1 MDLGLFNI
9 GTKMT
14 RMNSKAV
21 TDDASTSQ
29 FELLLANAARIAM
42 VGVGL
47 VVALM
52 ALREGQVFL
61 APVTL
66 AIVIGLMFGPVADR
80 VEAFGVPPALSSA
93 VVVLLLIGVIVSGIA
108 LFAVPLSD
116 WVARG
121 PLIWTKLQAELANL
135 QQPLESVAAF
145 QSQLSSIFGPD
156 NAMAVTVEDG
166 GAVTSVALLA
176 PAIAAQILIFLASL
190 YFFVATRDH
199 IRVSV
204 LSLCVSRRMR
214 WRTAHVFRD
223 VEQKVSRFLLSIT
236 FINACVGC
244 AVSLAMWAIGMPS
257 PILWG
262 ALAAV
267 LNYIPYVGQGVMVLV
282 LLAVGLGT
290 QTGLTNILLPV
301 ACYVAINFV
310 EGQIVTPHFIGRTM
324 TLNPFIIFLSI
335 TFWLWAWGPVGG
347 LVAVPTLLIAQSVL
361 LHALPSKPMMPTKP
375 IRRTR
380 NMTPRQELLANTAAA
395 IREQAEDEEK
405 PNERRKEERL
415 QPPEGTAPSG
425 VETAN

>member
-1 MDLGLFNI
+1 
-9 GTKMT
+9 
-14 RMNSKAV
+14 
-21 TDDASTSQ
+21 
-29 FELLLANAARIAM
+29 
-42 VGVGL
+42 
-47 VVALM
+47 
-52 ALREGQVFL
+52 
-61 APVTL
+61 
-66 AIVIGLMFGPVADR
+66 
-80 VEAFGVPPALSSA
+80 
-93 VVVLLLIGVIVSGIA
+93 
-108 LFAVPLSD
+108 
-116 WVARG
+116 
-121 PLIWTKLQAELANL
+121 
-135 QQPLESVAAF
+135 
-145 QSQLSSIFGPD
+145 
-156 NAMAVTVEDG
+156 
-166 GAVTSVALLA
+166 
-176 PAIAAQILIFLASL
+176 
-190 YFFVATRDH
+190 
-199 IRVSV
+199 
-204 LSLCVSRRMR
+204 MR

-361 LHALPSKPMMPTKP
+361 MHALPSKPMMPAKP

-395 IREQAEDEEK
+395 IREQAEDAEK